1 MNVEKIISG
10 GQTGVDRAALDV
22 AMSLGIPCGGWCPA
36 GRKATDGVIPYKYP
50 LRETA
55 TGEYSVRTE
64 WNVRDS
70 DATLIINSGR
80 LEGGTEVTARMAV
93 TQGKPYLIVQLEA
106 EDAAN
111 AIIVWLADVQ
121 PAILNI
127 AGPRETKRP
136 GIYSQTVKLIHAVF
150 A

>member
-36 GRKATDGVIPYKYP
+36 GRKATDGVIPDKYP